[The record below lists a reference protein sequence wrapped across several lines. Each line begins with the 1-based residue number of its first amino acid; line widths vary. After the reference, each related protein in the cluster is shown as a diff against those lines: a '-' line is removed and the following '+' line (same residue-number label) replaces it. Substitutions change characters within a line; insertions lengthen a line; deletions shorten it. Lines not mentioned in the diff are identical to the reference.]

1 MKPNAMLFLGL
12 ACLCT
17 TLFLMDFMTL
27 ETLLVPLLEFKRAV
41 AILRHLAATFFLF
54 GFMALIDDTK
64 NWFNKAFIGI
74 QILCCLLLFF
84 LRTMIGMKNMYSW
97 TFLTIALLP
106 IYLLIRLIKQKNL
119 IQSNL
124 VLIVGVAFASIISLR
139 DTLLPFFGKSTIF
152 LSHYGFSL
160 MILAAVGFVVIEFL
174 DQNKRLIV
182 EETLASRFRE
192 ESMHDP
198 LTGLYNRNI
207 LNEVLSTLDKRF
219 SILVVDI
226 NGLKSI
232 NDMFGHL
239 AGDEVLRDAS
249 RLENF
254 ASRASFSYSVSVGSA
269 SFQSEV
275 PVDHQVFTKILDAAD
290 QQMYS
295 NKERYRQHNI
305 SKNFDF
311 WLILCNS
318 S

>member
-1 MKPNAMLFLGL
+1 
-12 ACLCT
+12 
-17 TLFLMDFMTL
+17 
-27 ETLLVPLLEFKRAV
+27 
-41 AILRHLAATFFLF
+41 
-54 GFMALIDDTK
+54 
-64 NWFNKAFIGI
+64 
-74 QILCCLLLFF
+74 
-84 LRTMIGMKNMYSW
+84 MIGMKNMYSW

-106 IYLLIRLIKQKNL
+106 IYLLIRLIKQKSL

-124 VLIVGVAFASIISLR
+124 VLIGGVAFASIISLR